1 MRGVFQVHTCPV
13 LRMVVWVL
21 SCRRDGQWLNASAA
35 VLKKLGCLRV
45 LPLGDNFQ
53 LTHQHI
59 PDGFDGEK
67 RSPSCFASGSF
78 HWKCRAYQV
87 FFFLQSKQPN
97 RPSGSPQ
104 SWTLPLIGKQGQF
117 SSESHGEETVFTT
130 TKGRIYDSVL
140 CTFMYFMGTQNEVF
154 TNESI

>member
-1 MRGVFQVHTCPV
+1 M
-13 LRMVVWVL
+13 
-21 SCRRDGQWLNASAA
+21 
-35 VLKKLGCLRV
+35 LKKLGCLQV
-45 LPLGDNFQ
+45 LPLGGNFQ

-67 RSPSCFASGSF
+67 LSILLCLWVISLEMPCISSF
-78 HWKCRAYQV
+78 LLAPKQATKQAIRKPTVLDSALDWKTGATQLKITLRR
-87 FFFLQSKQPN
+87 N
-97 RPSGSPQ
+97 R
-104 SWTLPLIGKQGQF
+104 
-117 SSESHGEETVFTT
+117 FTT

>member
-1 MRGVFQVHTCPV
+1 MPSAEDSGVSG
-13 LRMVVWVL
+13 L
-21 SCRRDGQWLNASAA
+21 SCRWNVQWLNASAA
-35 VLKKLGCLRV
+35 VLKKLGCLWV
-45 LPLGDNFQ
+45 LPLGTNFQ

-87 FFFLQSKQPN
+87 FFLLQSKQPN

-104 SWTLPLIGKQGQF
+104 SWILPLTGKR
-117 SSESHGEETVFTT
+117 ETQLKITLKRNSFTT
-130 TKGRIYDSVL
+130 TKQRIYDSVL
-140 CTFMYFMGTQNEVF
+140 CTFIYFMGTQNEVF
-154 TNESI
+154 TN